1 MRFGNTMEV
10 RKGREMGRR
19 KGMGRAIRIRAEIE
33 MGMVEKRM
41 EREIGMGMWT
51 QWQMAM
57 AMVMEMMRGTGIDL
71 VRLMPMGFAL
81 VKSTGTRA

>member
-51 QWQMAM
+51 QWQMVM
-57 AMVMEMMRGTGIDL
+57 AMEMMRGTGIDL

-81 VKSTGTRA
+81 VKSTETRA

>member
-19 KGMGRAIRIRAEIE
+19 KGMGRAIRIRAGIE

-41 EREIGMGMWT
+41 EREMGMGMWT
-51 QWQMAM
+51 QWQMA
-57 AMVMEMMRGTGIDL
+57 MEMMRGTGIDL

-81 VKSTGTRA
+81 VKSTETRA